1 MTIVPI
7 GNLLLQVPQSDHP
20 GFTQELCAA
29 ILGPIRQVI
38 GRCLEEALETE
49 MERWL
54 GRKPHVRRRR
64 TRPREVAMRCRRC
77 FTHQR
82 CNFQR
87 NGHYRRALDT
97 HWGRVMINVPQVIC
111 ICGGSVPASFR
122 TIRRGQRVWDD
133 LTLEVQVQYGQGLS
147 YRQIKADW
155 DARLGSSLGLRTLNQ
170 SVLAR
175 AAKHEPCPSW
185 CIEKVPP
192 VVRLDGIWITVM
204 FPTGKTQTDRLGRQ
218 RMVKQAKKVPILA
231 AQGVWPLTG
240 QTRLL
245 AWTRAEAEDTASW
258 QQFLEQ
264 LYELGITSENGLA
277 LLVSDGAPGLRAAHE
292 NVFWRVP
299 LQRCVFHKLRNVAQ
313 ALSPPPGLDRQAGQ
327 HYRTQFLRQAAHIW
341 QASDEMEARQRY
353 TAFCQQWQSQQP
365 KAIQTLQRDFEAT
378 LSFYAV
384 QEQAAERNED
394 WPAHR
399 LRTTS
404 PLERTF
410 RDFRRRYRLAVVFH
424 SEAGACATT
433 SQLAVRFS

>member
-20 GFTQELCAA
+20 GFTQELCTA
-29 ILGPIRQVI
+29 ILDPIRQVI

-49 MERWL
+49 IERWL

-64 TRPREVAMRCRRC
+64 IRPQEVAMQCRRC

-111 ICGGSVPASFR
+111 ICGGSVPVSFR
-122 TIRRGQRVWDD
+122 TIRRGQRLWDD

-175 AAKHEPCPSW
+175 AAKHEPCPNW

-245 AWTRAEAEDTASW
+245 AWTRAEGEDTASW

-264 LYELGITSENGLA
+264 LFDAGITCENGLA
-277 LLVSDGAPGLRAAHE
+277 LLVSDGAPGLLAARE
-292 NVFWRVP
+292 NVYWQVP

-313 ALSPPPGLDRQAGQ
+313 TLSTPSGLDRQAGQ
-327 HYRTQFLRQAAHIW
+327 YYRTQFLRQAAHIW

-353 TAFCQQWQSQQP
+353 AAFCQRWQSQQP
-365 KAIQTLQRDFEAT
+365 KAIQTLRRDFDAT
-378 LSFYAV
+378 LAFYTV

-394 WPAHR
+394 WPAYR